1 MRAGRVQYQWV
12 IVLLTIIGLGVSG
25 CGFQPLYGTNSNLDG
40 ADGSALASIEVGQ
53 ITNQNENRM
62 VALDVRN
69 ALIDLLSAHGQA
81 DPAYRLDVD
90 LFESLQGIAVQQDAT
105 TTRFNYLL
113 NADFKLHDNNTA
125 RLACAGQA
133 RIVSAYNVVDSEF
146 ATVTSRRNAETRAAQ
161 TISERIKLRLSVH
174 FRNPEERCG
183 LTEAERKE
191 KEAKEKAEAE
201 QAAEAAKDRESDTE
215 KDRTET
221 Q

>member
-1 MRAGRVQYQWV
+1 MTAGRVQYQWV
-12 IVLLTIIGLGVSG
+12 IILMTIIGLGVSG
-25 CGFQPLYGTNSNLDG
+25 CGFQPLHGTTSNLDG
-40 ADGSALASIEVGQ
+40 AGGSALASIEVGQ
-53 ITNQNENRM
+53 VSNANQNRM

-69 ALIDLLSAHGQA
+69 SLIDLLSAHGRA
-81 DPAYRLDVD
+81 DPAYRLDVV
-90 LFESLQGIAVQQDAT
+90 LTESLQGIAVQQDAT

-113 NADFKLHDNNTA
+113 NATYELHDNKSA
-125 RLACAGQA
+125 ELACVGSA

-183 LTEAERKE
+183 LTEAERE
-191 KEAKEKAEAE
+191 AKEAKEKAEAE
-201 QAAEAAKDRESDTE
+201 KAAEAAKERERNAQEDRIEE
-215 KDRTET
+215 